1 MQFCPNN
8 MLDIV
13 GMVCKCLITCIQ
25 LVQYYN
31 RRMRFATLNVF
42 AITHDLTLAR
52 FIFNTKLYL
61 HDVVDMKPAAAAQ
74 VHTIYFLSISV
85 CLAFSFDTHKL
96 LSLSTR

>member
-25 LVQYYN
+25 LVQCN
-31 RRMRFATLNVF
+31 RMRFATLNVF

-61 HDVVDMKPAAAAQ
+61 HVVDMKPAAAQ
-74 VHTIYFLSISV
+74 VHIYFLSISV

>member
-13 GMVCKCLITCIQ
+13 GMVCKCLITYIQ

-42 AITHDLTLAR
+42 AITTHDLTLAR

-61 HDVVDMKPAAAAQ
+61 HVVDMKPAAAQ

-85 CLAFSFDTHKL
+85 CFAFSFDTHKL